1 VLLTSVFGPFARDDE
16 YGSRAENPMELCHN
30 QLTRMQQAFSLRM
43 FHRSW
48 GIMLIQA
55 NIKAP
60 CTVLDFPSL
69 DRFVEEI
76 TQNQYD
82 IVGISGVMPN
92 VGKVAKM
99 CELVRKHLPKATIV
113 VGGHLANL
121 PWLNELI
128 DADYIVKGEGVRW
141 MRRFLSEDENQ
152 PVVHFHN
159 LAAFGFHTMGVSVA
173 RRAGDLPA
181 ALIPSVGC
189 PNGCNFCATSA
200 MFGGKGKFVNF
211 YESGDELFK
220 VMCQLEEGLK
230 TQSFFVVDENFLFQ
244 RKRTLRLLD
253 LMIQHSKPWVLY
265 VFSSANAL
273 RLYTIEQLVALGITW
288 VWMGIEGKDSRYS
301 KLHGIDTRELVRTL
315 QSHGIR
321 VTGSSIIGLEEHA
334 PENMDEVIDYAVSHE
349 TELHQF
355 MLYTPIPGT
364 PLWAELEAKGAL
376 LSRSECTIA
385 DITGQIKFN
394 YRHARLK
401 PGQETEFL
409 KEAFRRDFEVNG
421 PSLIRIA
428 RTILQGWQRYKNHP
442 DPRIRQRFA
451 WEGRDLA
458 VGYAGALWA
467 AKRWFRSAPA
477 LSAKISQVLN
487 DIQREFGV
495 KSRLAAPLVGS
506 ILLFTLWREQRR
518 LHNGW
523 RYEPQTFCE
532 SNEAMKAVRSVRGT

>member
-1 VLLTSVFGPFARDDE
+1 
-16 YGSRAENPMELCHN
+16 
-30 QLTRMQQAFSLRM
+30 
-43 FHRSW
+43 
-48 GIMLIQA
+48 
-55 NIKAP
+55 
-60 CTVLDFPSL
+60 
-69 DRFVEEI
+69 
-76 TQNQYD
+76 
-82 IVGISGVMPN
+82 
-92 VGKVAKM
+92 
-99 CELVRKHLPKATIV
+99 
-113 VGGHLANL
+113 
-121 PWLNELI
+121 
-128 DADYIVKGEGVRW
+128 
-141 MRRFLSEDENQ
+141 
-152 PVVHFHN
+152 
-159 LAAFGFHTMGVSVA
+159 
-173 RRAGDLPA
+173 
-181 ALIPSVGC
+181 
-189 PNGCNFCATSA
+189 
-200 MFGGKGKFVNF
+200 
-211 YESGDELFK
+211 
-220 VMCQLEEGLK
+220 
-230 TQSFFVVDENFLFQ
+230 
-244 RKRTLRLLD
+244 
-253 LMIQHSKPWVLY
+253 
-265 VFSSANAL
+265 
-273 RLYTIEQLVALGITW
+273 
-288 VWMGIEGKDSRYS
+288 
-301 KLHGIDTRELVRTL
+301 
-315 QSHGIR
+315 